1 MVKKKQ
7 VVQKELPLLKKIE
20 DFRQASLI
28 EDDPAYYFKI
38 EDYIKDNLKHSL
50 RPYQAE
56 ALYALNYTQ
65 TREEPHNQVLFN
77 MATGSGKTDTM
88 AGAILY
94 LYNTHKYRNFIF
106 VANTNAVV
114 SKTKEN
120 FLNENSPKYL
130 FKSPIT
136 IDGRRIEIRSVDRF
150 PSYQEPDIIYLKLTT
165 IQSLAN
171 ELGSIRENGLTYE
184 ELEKN
189 KMVILADEAH
199 HFNASTK
206 SQKVEEKSWEIL
218 LDKIRNINPNNRQ
231 LEFTATID
239 IDKELVYEKYKDK
252 IIYKYDLNRF
262 MEDGYSKNVYRLEA
276 NNNDET
282 KMLNAVLLSQYRKR
296 IAKKFGIDN
305 FKPVILFKSNKVAI
319 SCQAKDDF
327 LEMINDLDVNKL
339 GEFLSEQS
347 NITHST
353 TLRRMYEYWLD
364 QDLAQTVIEIK
375 RDFKPLTTVNA
386 NDTQREGILGDVNDF
401 NNLNTLEDMN
411 NPIRTVFAV
420 AKLTE
425 GWDVLNLYDIVRIG
439 EQPVTATQTN
449 SEAQLIGRGAR
460 YNPFIYNGEKSYT
473 RRFDGDSRELRLLES
488 LYYHTIND
496 VKYINNLL
504 KSFDKMNLV
513 SEGDSDTDYKVFTA
527 LVKESFKKSRV
538 YKYGKIYH
546 NQLEDVPESD
556 YDNLGSYG
564 FNKDTITIDMNDST
578 VEHERSQESQL
589 NEADSREVIVA
600 DFRSTKY
607 IRLLK
612 KAMSKDSFFR
622 FSELSKYIPNLRS
635 LDEFMTSKNWL
646 GNLRVNATIPY
657 NRMAI
662 DNEFRLKV
670 VVKALSKVKQNL
682 RANYLKKRGTNKF
695 EPVPIKDVVVDYT
708 KRVSNN
714 KTGIQAIID
723 RKEMIKDD
731 WFVYDQAIVDQLES
745 NLIDMIRNL
754 VSELKKEYKDVYL
767 IRNEETINKLK
778 LYEFGKVDDDVFHYQ
793 GFMPDFLLYLN
804 DGEETYQLFIE
815 PKGEQLLVRDN
826 WKEKLLEKIKPENIK
841 LIGEDEKIKLYG
853 VKFFRY
859 GNGRDIE
866 EELMSYTIDN

>member
-1 MVKKKQ
+1 
-7 VVQKELPLLKKIE
+7 
-20 DFRQASLI
+20 
-28 EDDPAYYFKI
+28 
-38 EDYIKDNLKHSL
+38 
-50 RPYQAE
+50 
-56 ALYALNYTQ
+56 
-65 TREEPHNQVLFN
+65 
-77 MATGSGKTDTM
+77 
-88 AGAILY
+88 
-94 LYNTHKYRNFIF
+94 
-106 VANTNAVV
+106 
-114 SKTKEN
+114 
-120 FLNENSPKYL
+120 
-130 FKSPIT
+130 
-136 IDGRRIEIRSVDRF
+136 
-150 PSYQEPDIIYLKLTT
+150 
-165 IQSLAN
+165 
-171 ELGSIRENGLTYE
+171 
-184 ELEKN
+184 
-189 KMVILADEAH
+189 MVILADEAH

-327 LEMINDLDVNKL
+327 LEMINNLDVNKL

-589 NEADSREVIVA
+589 NETDSREVIVA

-646 GNLRVNATIPY
+646 GNLRVNAIIPY

-723 RKEMIKDD
+723 RKAMIKDD